1 MVDFRFVW
9 AYYDLVLA
17 CVYTESEVI
26 IMMMVDTDILQ
37 LIDNNVLYG
46 HDISEDEMRN
56 AVGAISYDLHTL
68 NYTNNETV
76 ASDSCKLLPGESV
89 FVACK
94 EIVNLPGDISA
105 SIILRNSRIRQ
116 GFMLDAPV
124 YQPGHHTRVFYRITN
139 VSKCALDLRPDSDF
153 ASIQFE
159 KLDHAPSKPYN
170 GAFQGEM
177 GYSDMGKYTSQYKKE
192 MSRLD
197 EKMDEI
203 KHLERNIYTNII
215 TLMSIFIA
223 LFSIIN
229 INVDLAFA
237 PTVER
242 SRLLISNLVTIGSI
256 AFLVSLIQLCFA
268 RKGKRGIWIAILIL
282 AIAILAGVALFAL

>member
-1 MVDFRFVW
+1 
-9 AYYDLVLA
+9 
-17 CVYTESEVI
+17 
-26 IMMMVDTDILQ
+26 MMMVDTDILQ
-37 LIDNNVLYG
+37 LVQNKSIYSN
-46 HDISEDEMRN
+46 DIAEDEIRS
-56 AVGAISYDLHTL
+56 AVGAIGCDLHTL
-68 NYTNNETV
+68 NYTNNEIV

-94 EIVNLPGDISA
+94 EIVNLPENVAARIV
-105 SIILRNSRIRQ
+105 LRNSRIRQ
-116 GFMLDAPV
+116 GLMLDAPV

-139 VSKCALDLRPDSDF
+139 ISKCAIDITASDEF

-159 KLDHAPSKPYN
+159 KLEHPPAKPYD
-170 GAFQGEM
+170 GTFQGEM
-177 GYSDMGKYTSQYKKE
+177 GYSDMGKYTSNYKQQ

-197 EKMDEI
+197 EKMDAI
-203 KHLERNIYTNII
+203 KHLERNIYGNII

-256 AFLVSLIQLCFA
+256 AFLVSLIQLCFS
-268 RKGKRGIWIAILIL
+268 RKGKRGMWVAILIL
-282 AIAILAGVALFAL
+282 AIIMLVGIAWCVL